1 MQKTQTKDQQ
11 QFKIAKQFNKQL
23 KELFKLFSKES
34 KFKSKA
40 HLKYLENSMN
50 TTIKT
55 NPLYAIAMLGS
66 YIWNCSEDI
75 FNENSE
81 VFLNRQYSREVK
93 KLSMKHRF
101 NYQDALKSIEHIKNT
116 YALTMNSEDRQK
128 VHNIT
133 REMALL
139 NIDYIKLV
147 GS

>member
-11 QFKIAKQFNKQL
+11 QFKIAKDFNKKL

-55 NPLYAIAMLGS
+55 NPLYAIAMLGP
-66 YIWNCSEDI
+66 YIWNCSDDI
-75 FNENSE
+75 FSNNVQ
-81 VFLNRQYSREVK
+81 VFLDRHYGREVK
-93 KLSMKHRF
+93 KLSMQHRF

-116 YALTMNSEDRQK
+116 YISALDSEDRTQ
-128 VHNIT
+128 VHDIV
-133 REMALL
+133 RKMAIL
-139 NIDYIKLV
+139 NIDYIQIV